1 MNSPGNLD
9 HGPASNSLSREEQG
23 SLRGRAAEPRYFTSY
38 LKSVPAVPGSH
49 AAVTDTYY
57 PRLCG
62 LRRDV
67 SNAFPPSGGCRRHCT
82 SPAGYQNGES
92 LLM

>member
-1 MNSPGNLD
+1 M
-9 HGPASNSLSREEQG
+9 
-23 SLRGRAAEPRYFTSY
+23 
-38 LKSVPAVPGSH
+38 
-49 AAVTDTYY
+49 TDTYY